1 MFDFLVAIFPL
12 SFYIIVFTFIPL
24 SLLLKTLAVKKL
36 QLTLKP
42 ALSVLFIPFS
52 VGFFVLVQPKEKL
65 RRLYRNLLIVYAVLA
80 FLVFAFAIH
89 MFF

>member
-1 MFDFLVAIFPL
+1 MFDFLVGIFPL

-24 SLLLKTLAVKKL
+24 SLLLKILSVKKL
-36 QLTLKP
+36 QLSLKP

-52 VGFFVLVQPKEKL
+52 VGFFVIIPPEEKL
-65 RRLYRNLLIVYAVLA
+65 RRLYRNLLITYAVLA

-89 MFF
+89 IFF